1 MVQGLKS
8 SERMNKGPR
17 QGLSSAILVW
27 AIGLALGIG
36 AGALTARLLIPER
49 DGSIPA
55 EGRSLRDRIFGN

>member
-1 MVQGLKS
+1 
-8 SERMNKGPR
+8 MNKGPR